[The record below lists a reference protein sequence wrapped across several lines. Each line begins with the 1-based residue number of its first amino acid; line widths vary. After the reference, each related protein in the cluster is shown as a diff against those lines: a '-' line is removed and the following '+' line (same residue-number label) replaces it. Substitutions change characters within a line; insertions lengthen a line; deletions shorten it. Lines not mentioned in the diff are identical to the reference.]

1 MQDDPRKVLGA
12 KAKRLRKARGLRQRD
27 AVEQAA
33 KHGHLIALST
43 YSHLETGAINW
54 STRHMQIVAD
64 ALNVSVS
71 EFLPGSPLTRSTVQQ
86 VQAQLQAILDS
97 DDI

>member
-1 MQDDPRKVLGA
+1 
-12 KAKRLRKARGLRQRD
+12 
-27 AVEQAA
+27 
-33 KHGHLIALST
+33 
-43 YSHLETGAINW
+43 
-54 STRHMQIVAD
+54 MQIVAD